1 MVLAELTASTDVAL
15 PYRQLASVLL
25 KQYVESHWNSLS
37 DKFCEPVPDDHVR
50 AFSTSSSQTSQ
61 PSIDHGLYL
70 LSLCCR

>member
-1 MVLAELTASTDVAL
+1 MSRAEFGVVLAELTASTDVAL

-50 AFSTSSSQTSQ
+50 ASCTFSYSQASQ
-61 PSIDHGLYL
+61 A
-70 LSLCCR
+70 